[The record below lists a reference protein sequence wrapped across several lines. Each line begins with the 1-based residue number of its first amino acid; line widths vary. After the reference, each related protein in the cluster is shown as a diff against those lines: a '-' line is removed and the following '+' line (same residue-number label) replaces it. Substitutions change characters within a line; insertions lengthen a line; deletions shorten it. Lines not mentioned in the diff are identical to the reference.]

1 VLRRV
6 RTRRSLRR
14 DYILCKVKHEHYF
27 LSTSGPECPA
37 SVGAWGSSRW
47 AGVGSID
54 PDLYSYAMATS
65 EPLIRP
71 PQQRRSQE
79 SLERLLVSGFEVLQE
94 QGFDGFTLQEVSHRA
109 GVSIGSIYARVPNR
123 EALIMAI
130 YERHMA
136 WTAEE
141 ETRQLELARSLEG
154 SSPEERVRALVQS
167 EVMTMLAYADT
178 LRVFMRGASTFPEI
192 WERGAL
198 KSQANAKSFRQA
210 MLGVREHID
219 HPDPELAVDIA
230 WRMIY
235 CTVARRITHG
245 PRFESRRP
253 VSEKQLTVELSRAV
267 AKYLL

>member
-1 VLRRV
+1 
-6 RTRRSLRR
+6 
-14 DYILCKVKHEHYF
+14 
-27 LSTSGPECPA
+27 
-37 SVGAWGSSRW
+37 
-47 AGVGSID
+47 
-54 PDLYSYAMATS
+54 MATS

-79 SLERLLVSGFEVLQE
+79 SLERLLISGFEVLCE
-94 QGFDGFTLQEVSHRA
+94 QGFDGFTLQEVSQRS
-109 GVSIGSIYARVPNR
+109 GVSIGSIYARVPSR

-130 YERHMA
+130 YERQMS

-141 ETRQLELARSLEG
+141 EARQIVLAKSLEG
-154 SSPEERVRALVQS
+154 RTPAERVEVLVRS
-167 EVMTMLAYADT
+167 EVETMLSHADT

-198 KSQANAKSFRQA
+198 KSQANAKVFREGV
-210 MLGVREHID
+210 LGVREYID

-253 VSEKQLTVELSRAV
+253 VSEKQLTAELARAIS
-267 AKYLL
+267 KYLL